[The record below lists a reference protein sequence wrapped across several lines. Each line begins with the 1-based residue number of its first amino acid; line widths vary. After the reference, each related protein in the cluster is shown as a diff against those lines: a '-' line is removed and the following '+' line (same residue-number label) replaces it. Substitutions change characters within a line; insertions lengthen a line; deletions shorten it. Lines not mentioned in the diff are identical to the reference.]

1 MTCRQKLEEMLD
13 SMGVAH
19 ALVTHRLAYTAQEV
33 ADAEHISGYDVA
45 KVVMAMVDGK
55 LVMLVLAAPNRVDF
69 IGLKRV
75 LGAQTAR
82 LADEREFGH
91 VFPDCE
97 VGAMPPFGHLYHVP
111 VYVDRGLAADP
122 KIVFNAGTH
131 RETLTVAYKD
141 YERVAK
147 PIVVDLAIT
156 PRLRTA

>member
-1 MTCRQKLEEMLD
+1 MTCRQRLEKMLD
-13 SMGVAH
+13 DVGIAH
-19 ALVTHRLAYTAQEV
+19 KLVKHRLAFTAQEV
-33 ADAEHISGYDVA
+33 ADAERISGYDVA
-45 KVVMAMVDGK
+45 KVVMAMVDDK

-69 IGLKRV
+69 IRLKHL
-75 LGAQTAR
+75 LGAQSVR

-97 VGAMPPFGHLYHVP
+97 VGAMPPFGHLYQVP
-111 VYVDRGLAADP
+111 VYVDRGLTADP
-122 KIVFNAGTH
+122 EIVFNAGTH

-147 PIVVDLAIT
+147 PVVVDLAIA